1 MPIAPGFVRLRSVDF
16 PVRASRRSG
25 KRFPT
30 TIIGT
35 PSGRHRHAPAVISG
49 HLRVMPGGTLRSA
62 DDAARRAAL
71 ANRGGTIASLRNRQP
86 PRAPACEA
94 FDSQPFHSKEDG
106 AHGYV

>member
-1 MPIAPGFVRLRSVDF
+1 MPIVPSFARLRSPDF
-16 PVRASRRSG
+16 PVRAPRRSG

-35 PSGRHRHAPAVISG
+35 CAGRHRHSPVVIRG
-49 HLRVMPGGTLRSA
+49 RLGVMPGGTIAPVRT
-62 DDAARRAAL
+62 RRHA
-71 ANRGGTIASLRNRQP
+71 
-86 PRAPACEA
+86 RAPACQV

>member
-1 MPIAPGFVRLRSVDF
+1 MPIVPGFARLRSLDF
-16 PVRASRRSG
+16 PVRAPRRSG

-35 PSGRHRHAPAVISG
+35 FAGCHRHLPVVIRG
-49 HLRVMPGGTLRSA
+49 RLRVMPGGTI
-62 DDAARRAAL
+62 AL
-71 ANRGGTIASLRNRQP
+71 ARTRRHA
-86 PRAPACEA
+86 RAPARQA